1 MLPALLQNS
10 SDSMN
15 IKRVVCILNAVTL
28 GTAAT
33 LEEATAM
40 AFRHNERARGVSGQQ
55 LPSHQTLEGQSTDPA
70 DRDAPTSS
78 KSVSFSRQELPRI

>member
-1 MLPALLQNS
+1 
-10 SDSMN
+10 
-15 IKRVVCILNAVTL
+15 
-28 GTAAT
+28 
-33 LEEATAM
+33 M

-70 DRDAPTSS
+70 EGDAPMSS